1 MKNLR
6 TEPELK
12 DFFFFIISISKPIKI
27 CEGSRWCCN
36 ANWMC
41 NPLYIIL
48 NRLNHFS
55 CLQSLAAIF
64 RKIWEFGSIFEIC
77 ENLKIEQSGPQTP
90 QILVKFHRFWVV
102 ISDGVVLFVK
112 HPKLHNSD
120 SKLQFYWTSTDIE
133 IMINRATL
141 PRGIAPHCRSRL
153 GPGECFC
160 PEKVLNSSFCWA
172 TTLHLGG
179 DNTQDFCQT
188 YR

>member
-1 MKNLR
+1 MTKCKV
-6 TEPELK
+6 TC
-12 DFFFFIISISKPIKI
+12 IISLFFLEKKSEIWNAFTLFENWKVNLVFLSLISRMKSEMKMHRDRDVK
-27 CEGSRWCCN
+27 CSKNSRE
-36 ANWMC
+36 
-41 NPLYIIL
+41 
-48 NRLNHFS
+48 FS
-55 CLQSLAAIF
+55 RNETLAGY
-64 RKIWEFGSIFEIC
+64 W
-77 ENLKIEQSGPQTP
+77 
-90 QILVKFHRFWVV
+90 
-102 ISDGVVLFVK
+102 K
-112 HPKLHNSD
+112 HPMMYNSD
-120 SKLQFYWTSTDIE
+120 CKLQFYWTSTDIE